1 LSDLANPSPVFL
13 DNHARTLVLV
23 HDLAAIVFR
32 YLEGFEQHLVRDV
45 EDLLQLR
52 FRASPDKV
60 EAQKWHNGFPY
71 LSDLALFAHGTM
83 SLSIAIIKRI
93 KSRG

>member
-1 LSDLANPSPVFL
+1 LPDLVNLSPVFL
-13 DNHARTLVLV
+13 DNHARTLVLM
-23 HDLAAIVFR
+23 HDLVAIVFR

-60 EAQKWHNGFPY
+60 EAQKRHNGFPY
-71 LSDLALFAHGTM
+71 LSD
-83 SLSIAIIKRI
+83 
-93 KSRG
+93 